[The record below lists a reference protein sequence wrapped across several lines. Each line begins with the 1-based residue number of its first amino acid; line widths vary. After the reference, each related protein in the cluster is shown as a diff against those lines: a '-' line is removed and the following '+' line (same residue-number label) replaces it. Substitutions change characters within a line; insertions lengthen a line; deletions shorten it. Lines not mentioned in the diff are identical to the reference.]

1 MNRKVK
7 SSGEKNKHEQMID
20 AILGSDE
27 EMSNES
33 ATEILGLYGLTDNDL
48 IDSFKASMSKRL
60 QELPADSDDA
70 KSLGGLLR
78 NVRDYQKG
86 LTGERLTPK
95 ERIAKLLDGLI
106 TPPTAVSYAFRE
118 RKDGELPDSDKQ
130 ILDDLKRE
138 LLDGSKG
145 NK

>member
-1 MNRKVK
+1 
-7 SSGEKNKHEQMID
+7 MID

-27 EMSNES
+27 EMPNES

-48 IDSFKASMSKRL
+48 INSFKTSMSKRL
-60 QELPADSDDA
+60 QELPSDSGEA

-78 NVRDYQKG
+78 NVRDHQKD

-95 ERIAKLLDGLI
+95 ERISRLLEGLI
-106 TPPTAVSYAFRE
+106 TPPATVSYAFRE

-138 LLDGSKG
+138 LLDGSKES
-145 NK
+145 K